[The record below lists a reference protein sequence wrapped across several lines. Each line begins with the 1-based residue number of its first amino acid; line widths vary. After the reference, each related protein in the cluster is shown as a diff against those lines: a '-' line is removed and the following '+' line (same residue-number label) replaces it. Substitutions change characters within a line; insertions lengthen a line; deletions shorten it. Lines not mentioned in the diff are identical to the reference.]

1 MVKNTI
7 FVQNIVPMLHR
18 EEIKNIAHR
27 VGFDL
32 CGVAKCQEFADD
44 KAFLEQWIER
54 GFSSTLGYMERNID
68 KRANAGLL
76 VEGAKSVIVC
86 GVAYKNQFSEGYSND
101 CNKKIASYAL
111 CRDYHKTIKQML
123 KQLCNALKE
132 VEPTLSGRVFTD
144 SAPVFEKRYAVEAGL
159 GWIGRQSLL
168 VTPQFGTFVL
178 LGVAIVDSECDSYD
192 APLQGV
198 GCGNCHRCIDACPN
212 GAIIDRHIDTRR
224 CISRMT
230 IEQSDENN
238 LQLHGWIFGC
248 DSCQSCCPYNHH
260 APMATN
266 PQFAPLFNPQTIDW
280 QKIDEAEFSLHFATT
295 PLSRSSLSRLRE
307 NIISNEG

>member
-7 FVQNIVPMLHR
+7 FAQNIVPMLRR

-86 GVAYKNQFSEGYSND
+86 GVAYKNQFSNGYSDD
-101 CNKKIASYAL
+101 CRQKIASYAL
-111 CRDYHKTIKQML
+111 CKDYHTTIKQML

-132 VEPTLSGRVFTD
+132 DEPTLSGRVFAD

-266 PQFAPLFNPQTIDW
+266 PQFVPLFNPLDIDW

-307 NIISNEG
+307 NIKTK

>member
-32 CGVAKCQEFADD
+32 CGVAKCQEFASERE
-44 KAFLEQWIER
+44 FLEQWIES

-68 KRANAGLL
+68 KRANAKLL
-76 VEGAKSVIVC
+76 VDGAKSVIVC
-86 GVAYKNQFSEGYSND
+86 GVAYKNEFSNGYSDD
-101 CNKKIASYAL
+101 CRQKIASYAL
-111 CRDYHKTIKQML
+111 CKDYHTTIKQML
-123 KQLCNALKE
+123 RQLCNTLKE
-132 VEPTLSGRVFTD
+132 DEPTLSGRVFAD

-178 LGVAIVDSECDSYD
+178 LGVAIIDSECDSYD

-248 DSCQSCCPYNHH
+248 DSCQSCCPYNHR

-307 NIISNEG
+307 NIKTK